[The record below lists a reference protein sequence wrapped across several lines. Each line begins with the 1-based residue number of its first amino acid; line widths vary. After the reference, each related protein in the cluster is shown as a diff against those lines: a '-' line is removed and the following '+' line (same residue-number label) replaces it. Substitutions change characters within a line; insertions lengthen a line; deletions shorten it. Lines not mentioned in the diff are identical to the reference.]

1 MAIISLLFFG
11 ILPSVI
17 WLLYF
22 LREDVHPEPKK
33 EILIIFLLGMMVPF
47 LALIVEVAF
56 NIFVNFFS
64 FEMSEVLT
72 IILVTPLIEEYGK
85 YLVVK
90 KIIVFNS
97 VFDESTDLPIY
108 MVTSAMGFAATEN
121 ILSMFHFLTPF
132 RIEGMIGLSYFRF
145 LTANLL
151 HALASGILGIGL
163 AFSFYLFQKRK
174 TIFTYGFLG
183 AVLLHSLYDS
193 YIMYVRDPFGI
204 VFILFVS
211 FFVVIFLFHRVK
223 RLPAVCRIKI

>member
-1 MAIISLLFFG
+1 MEIISLLFFG

-22 LREDVHPEPKK
+22 LREDVHPEPKR
-33 EILIIFLLGMMVPF
+33 EILMIFLLGMMVPF

-56 NIFVNFFS
+56 NIFVKFFS
-64 FEMSEVLT
+64 LEISELLT
-72 IILVTPLIEEYGK
+72 IVLVTPLIEEYGK

-90 KIIVFNS
+90 RIIIFNS
-97 VFDESTDLPIY
+97 VFDEPTDIPIY

-121 ILSMFHFLTPF
+121 ILSMFPFIAPF
-132 RIEGMIGLSYFRF
+132 RIEGMIGFSYSRF

-151 HALASGILGIGL
+151 HALTSGILGVGL
-163 AFSFYLFQKRK
+163 AFSFYLFQRRK
-174 TIFTYGFLG
+174 VIFTYGFLG

-193 YIMYVRDPFGI
+193 YIMYVGTPFGI
-204 VFILFVS
+204 IFILSVS
-211 FFVVIFLFHRVK
+211 FFVVILLFHRVK